1 MEIIDVV
8 RKCIKRK
15 LSMKKKLLCYSKDEF
30 EKVMNWSRWSDK
42 TLPDDVAII
51 SIGEPD
57 DHSSKGH
64 LFDNNHENV
73 LNIDFYDIDLM
84 EFYTIIAHQKDGK
97 HISVH
102 SSYERSYVESRD
114 NDTNTT
120 IVYECFNHKQAAQ
133 IIEFIEK
140 NIGKDFYIHCHAGLS
155 RSQAVVMFMLTHFNK
170 YYDYTCLNTQNL
182 PKIPNQW
189 VLDCLN
195 NVYIE
200 NKKEVLFNQH
210 GLL

>member
-1 MEIIDVV
+1 MEVIDVA
-8 RKCIKRK
+8 RKYIKKK
-15 LSMKKKLLCYSKDEF
+15 LIMKKKLLCYSKDEF
-30 EKVMNWSRWSDK
+30 ERVMSRNCWSNK

-57 DHSSKGH
+57 DYSSKGH
-64 LFDNNHENV
+64 LFDDNHENV

-84 EFYTIIAHQKDGK
+84 DFYTLIAHQKDGK
-97 HISVH
+97 HTSVH
-102 SSYERSYVESRD
+102 SSYERSYAESHD
-114 NDTNTT
+114 DDTNTT
-120 IVYECFNHKQAAQ
+120 RVYECFNHKQAAQ

-140 NIGKDFYIHCHAGLS
+140 NIGKDFYVHCYAGLS
-155 RSQAVVMFMLTHFNK
+155 RSQAVVMFILTHFNK
-170 YYDYTCLNTQNL
+170 YYDYTCLNKHNL

-200 NKKEVLFNQH
+200 NQKEILFHPQE
-210 GLL
+210 LL